1 MTVNIYDDMNKL
13 ESTLRKTDQ
22 YKAVKAAMAEVQ
34 ADEEARAL
42 FESFREIQVQLQQK
56 QMAGEEIAG
65 EELEHAQKTAQLAQ
79 ENDKILAMLNAEMQ
93 LSELI
98 EEINRVVLKPVQ
110 DLYKSFT
117 E

>member
-22 YKAVKAAMAEVQ
+22 YVEVKAAMEDVKS
-34 ADEEARAL
+34 DEEARVL
-42 FESFREIQVQLQQK
+42 FESFREIQMNLQQK

-79 ENDKILAMLNAEMQ
+79 ENPKIMAMLTAEMK

-98 EEINRVVLKPVQ
+98 EEVNRVVLKPVQ
-110 DLYKSFT
+110 DLYESFN
-117 E
+117 

>member
-13 ESTLRKTDQ
+13 ESTLRKTDE
-22 YKAVKAAMAEVQ
+22 YTAVKTAMADVQ
-34 ADEEARAL
+34 ADEEASTL
-42 FESFREIQVQLQQK
+42 FKSFREIQMNLQQK

-79 ENDKILAMLNAEMQ
+79 ENPKIMAMLEAEMK
-93 LSELI
+93 LSSLI

-110 DLYKSFT
+110 DLYENFD
-117 E
+117 

>member
-22 YKAVKAAMAEVQ
+22 YQAVKTAMAEVKE
-34 ADEEARAL
+34 DEEARVL
-42 FESFREIQVQLQQK
+42 FESFREIQMNLQQK

-79 ENDKILAMLNAEMQ
+79 ENPTIMAMLTAEMK

-98 EEINRVVLKPVQ
+98 EEVNRVVLKPVQ
-110 DLYKSFT
+110 DLYESFN
-117 E
+117 